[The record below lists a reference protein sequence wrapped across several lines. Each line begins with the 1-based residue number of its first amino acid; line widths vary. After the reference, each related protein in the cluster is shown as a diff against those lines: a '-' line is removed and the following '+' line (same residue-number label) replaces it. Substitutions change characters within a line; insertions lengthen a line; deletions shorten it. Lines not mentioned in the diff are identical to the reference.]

1 MEEIEVKHPEGDPS
15 ELRILNKIMDMI
27 EYAEPVLNQYP
38 KYERYGRVLDIKRCM
53 DTMMERAI
61 EANKKYYKKT
71 TLQELDVAIEKL
83 RNYIRLSYRL
93 KFINY
98 KKYQYWSGLT
108 NEIGKMLGKW
118 MQSVKK

>member
-1 MEEIEVKHPEGDPS
+1 
-15 ELRILNKIMDMI
+15 MDMI